1 MTDTNITAPDT
12 EEKPLPCGLTP
23 TQKQAWDSTCSMM
36 VWTCPGFQHLWY
48 KLLNN
53 HNGEY
58 TALMTKGVPIAATDA
73 KNILINPDT
82 FFEFDLRERT
92 FIMAHEIVHN
102 VYGDVEL
109 LHRCIAAGKVPM
121 EDGTSLPFR
130 NDVMQKAM
138 DLRINALLIKSRIG
152 KAPKEGHFDD
162 TMDGSE
168 GVLDVYRRVYED
180 DAPGGEGGE
189 DGPGNNPGGFDN
201 LMKPGQSVGQNP
213 QQAAQQRNQQQW
225 QVEVAAAQI
234 LEHNRSQGKM
244 AAALKRMFEKILEPE
259 IDWRSHIQ
267 TLINRITGSGGWN
280 WKQPDEWWTPHE
292 FFSPR
297 RSGRGAG
304 WIVIWGDTS
313 GSRSDQE
320 LASTIGELKGILE
333 DVNPARVT
341 LIWCDAD
348 IVDGSIVELGSASE
362 LHDLKPVG
370 GGGTSVKPVYDW
382 MASQMDEPDLF
393 IGFTDGYV
401 DFPSS
406 PKCPV
411 IWASSTDEIMY
422 PYGQV
427 VRVNKRPSA
436 A

>member
-1 MTDTNITAPDT
+1 MTNELAETTDI
-12 EEKPLPCGLTP
+12 EKPLPCGLTP
-23 TQKQAWDSTCSMM
+23 TQKQAWESTCSMM

-53 HNGEY
+53 HNGDY
-58 TALMTKGVPIAATDA
+58 TAVMTKSVPIAATDA
-73 KNILINPDT
+73 KNILVNPDK

-109 LHRCIAAGKVPM
+109 LHRCHTAGSVPM
-121 EDGTSLPFR
+121 NDGTSLPFH
-130 NDVMQKAM
+130 NHIMQRAM

-152 KAPKEGHFDD
+152 KPPKEGHFDD
-162 TMDGSE
+162 AMDGSE
-168 GVLDVYRRVYED
+168 SVLDVYQKVYE
-180 DAPGGEGGE
+180 AEKPG
-189 DGPGNNPGGFDN
+189 DGQGDEQGDNPGGFDN
-201 LMKPGQSVGQNP
+201 LMKPGQSTGQSP

-234 LEHNRSQGKM
+234 IEQNRSQGKM
-244 AAALKRMFEKILEPE
+244 AAALKRMFETILEPE
-259 IDWRSHIQ
+259 IDWRAHIQ

-313 GSRSDQE
+313 GSRSDTE
-320 LASTIGELKGILE
+320 VASNIAELKGMLE
-333 DVNPARVT
+333 DVNPARLT
-341 LIWCDAD
+341 MIWCDAE
-348 IVDGSIVELGSASE
+348 IEDGSIVELRDASE

-370 GGGTSVKPVYDW
+370 GGGTSVQPVYDW
-382 MASQMDEPDLF
+382 MAKQQDEPDLF

-401 DFPSS
+401 GFPPA

-411 IWASSTDEIMY
+411 IWASSTDNKY
-422 PYGQV
+422 PYGSV
-427 VRVNKRPSA
+427 VRVNKHASQP
-436 A
+436 